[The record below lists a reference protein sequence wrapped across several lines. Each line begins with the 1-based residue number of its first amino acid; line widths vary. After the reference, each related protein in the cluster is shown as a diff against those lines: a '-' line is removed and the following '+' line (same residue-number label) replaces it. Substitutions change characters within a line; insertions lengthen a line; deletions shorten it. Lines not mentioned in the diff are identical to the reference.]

1 MTDLIKTP
9 DNKLLSRRDFLK
21 TGGIAA
27 GSMLLAATQVDK
39 AFTFGAVINT
49 ITNPDSSVTVNERK
63 QKLKEVVVKSVSEP
77 KLLGS
82 FLKFMALE
90 VYANTQ
96 GYIVA
101 KNAIRQFLYG
111 NGKDLD
117 ITNLL
122 VDSFRKSP
130 EWLDGKFDSVL
141 DHDQKVLEAFSVETF
156 KRSIAIKEHNPKKL
170 DIKFDKEGN
179 RLHAKGF
186 SDPLNADT
194 FYGLNKFSFVFDGRV
209 TDDTISGKYQLSDR
223 YDWDDRHS
231 EAGSLTNGA
240 ALDIACEMLSYLG
253 ISNPKEWIV
262 NLVGE
267 EEFSEIASGRFV
279 RIDDEDGLRLQNSGV
294 GIPFNITASWEVTS
308 MRIDIPEKLIK

>member
-1 MTDLIKTP
+1 MDASI
-9 DNKLLSRRDFLK
+9 SRRDFLK
-21 TGGIAA
+21 LSGFGALGA
-27 GSMLLAATQVDK
+27 LGAYLRVDQ
-39 AFTFGAVINT
+39 AVTFGAVVNT
-49 ITNPDSSVTVNERK
+49 IVNPDSSVTITRRK
-63 QKLKEVVVKSVSEP
+63 QKLEEVVAKSVSEP
-77 KLLGS
+77 KVLGS

-96 GYIVA
+96 GYVVA

-111 NGKDLD
+111 NGKDLN

-130 EWLDGKFDSVL
+130 QWLDGKFDPVL
-141 DHDQKVLEAFSVETF
+141 DHDHKVLEAISVATVN
-156 KRSIAIKEHNPKKL
+156 RSISTKERSPNNNN
-170 DIKFDKEGN
+170 IKFDKEGD
-179 RLHAKGF
+179 RLHIKGF
-186 SDPLNADT
+186 SDPLNVDT
-194 FYGLNKFSFVFDGRV
+194 FYGLNKFSFIFDG
-209 TDDTISGKYQLSDR
+209 TFHNDSISGTYKLKDK
-223 YDWDDRHS
+223 YDWDERHS

-253 ISNPKEWIV
+253 ISSPKDWIISQ
-262 NLVGE
+262 VGE

-294 GIPFNITASWEVTS
+294 GIPFNITASWEVRS